1 MYHPMRLIQPHLA
14 CLFLLAFGEAC
25 QPAKENL
32 PPPNILWIVSEDNS
46 PFIGAYGDSFATTPT
61 LDSLAAISVRYT
73 HAYAT
78 TPVCAPSRSTLIT
91 GMYANSMGTLPM
103 RSTYPIPEHMRFFP
117 NYLREAGYY
126 CSNNSKKD
134 YNTIDQPA
142 AWDESSNKATY
153 RSRKAGQPFFY
164 VQNLFITHESQ
175 LHDSIPWGSL
185 KHDPTQV
192 PIPPYHPRTK
202 DMEHDWAQYYDRIQ
216 QMDSLLKN
224 VLKELVKE
232 GLHENTIVFYY
243 SDHGGVLG
251 RSKRFMYESGLHVPL
266 IIHFPEK
273 YKHLAPA
280 APGATADQLV
290 NFADFG
296 PTVLSLAGIATPK
309 HMQGKPFLGTFAPDP
324 RSYLPAYKG
333 RMDERIDLV
342 RGVTNGRFRYLR
354 NYMPYKPNGQHI
366 EYLWQARSMPSWERA
381 FRNGE
386 LNEVQAAFWL
396 PRPAEE
402 LYDVEKDPHNVTNLA
417 TDPAFTKVLAELR
430 AENLRWLTEIRDT
443 GFVPEPMIAEISEI
457 QPIYDYVRGKDFQM
471 ERVIETADLASFGDP
486 VALPELLARL
496 DHPNAAVRHWA
507 ALGCMMLGDKTPST
521 KAKLISMAADPSASV
536 RLAVAEALFK
546 LGENKEAL
554 TICREALLSKS
565 AVTRLYAA
573 NVLEYADP
581 KDLSTEVKAEL
592 AASLT
597 DSTGTAMSELPKA
610 VNHLL
615 KARPE

>member
-1 MYHPMRLIQPHLA
+1 MRSMQPCLA
-14 CLFLLAFGEAC
+14 CLFLLAFINAC
-25 QPAKENL
+25 QPANEVL

-46 PFIGAYGDSFATTPT
+46 PFLGAYGDSFASTPT

-103 RSTYPIPEHMRFFP
+103 RSTYAIPKHMRFFP

-126 CSNNSKKD
+126 CTNNSKKD

-142 AWDESSNKATY
+142 AWDESSNKASY
-153 RSRKAGQPFFY
+153 KGRKAEQPFFH

-185 KHDPTQV
+185 RHDPTLV
-192 PIPPYHPRTK
+192 PLPPYHPRTK
-202 DMEHDWAQYYDRIQ
+202 DMEHDWAQYYDRMQ
-216 QMDSLLKN
+216 QMDSLVNN
-224 VLKELVKE
+224 VVKELVKE

-243 SDHGGVLG
+243 SDHGGALG
-251 RSKRFMYESGLHVPL
+251 RSKRFLYQSGLKVPL
-266 IIHFPEK
+266 IIYFPEK

-280 APGATADQLV
+280 APGARADQLV

-296 PTVLSLAGIATPK
+296 PTVLSLAGIATPEY
-309 HMQGKPFLGTFAPDP
+309 MQGKPFLGAFKTEP
-324 RSYLPAYKG
+324 RSYSPAYKG

-342 RGVTNGRFRYLR
+342 RGVTNGKFRYLR

-366 EYLWQARSMPSWERA
+366 EYLWQARSMPSWEKA
-381 FRNGE
+381 FIKGG
-386 LNEVQAAFWL
+386 LNDTQAAFWL

-402 LYDVEKDPHNVTNLA
+402 LYDVEIDPHNITNLA
-417 TDPAFTKVLAELR
+417 TDPAFANVLAELR
-430 AENLRWLTEIRDT
+430 SENLRWLNEMRDT

-486 VALPELLARL
+486 SALPELRARL
-496 DHPNAAVRHWA
+496 DHPNAAVRYWA
-507 ALGCMMLGDKTPST
+507 TLGCMMLGDKTSST
-521 KAKLISMAADPSASV
+521 KAKLIDMVADPSASV

-546 LGENKEAL
+546 LGEKNEAL
-554 TICREALLSKS
+554 LLCREALRSKS

-573 NVLEYADP
+573 NVLEYASPDQ
-581 KDLSTEVKAEL
+581 LSGEVKTEL

-610 VNHLL
+610 VNHLM
-615 KARPE
+615 KKPY